1 MQYSTTEGRE
11 PRLVVSEGRSQPI
24 MSSIRCEARMS
35 KTAQKK
41 ERVRSEGEIFESIKL
56 MNDHNFVQY
65 KQFVLI

>member
-1 MQYSTTEGRE
+1 M
-11 PRLVVSEGRSQPI
+11 VVSEGRSQPM

-35 KTAQKK
+35 KTVQKK
-41 ERVRSEGEIFESIKL
+41 ERVRSDGEIFESIKL